1 MNTNIIE
8 LRQAD
13 SHTVNPAEA
22 GDYEIILNKPL
33 LLENNDEL
41 GIKSCFIDT
50 RSSNTDQSTGRI
62 TIDDT
67 NDIFSVNFLLYLEN
81 YRPTVA
87 NDQEYFS
94 RQPFTFVDQPDGKKY
109 VVSYNNTAPANT
121 LDCTQIQLANQRG
134 AKFSQATIGLQYTDG
149 SGKVVNQNFELLV
162 NGHGSNPTYN
172 IYSDPKAKTLNI
184 RYKPKTVG
192 TTSFQISDFTITNAS
207 DLVNVDKFDLA
218 SGNFSGDVD
227 PVISNET
234 FFPML
239 FNVEAQIPQGSYQAD
254 ALARQI
260 SDLLSQVQMKQ
271 VQSLPIDP
279 KTTIPSFQPFD
290 EGAEFGDATLYNTTF
305 PTKTPFLTS
314 HKQLLTDG
322 DFGLLGHETDLFLI
336 AQDGTNI
343 LKFLATATTDY
354 VIGTSQVGL
363 IYDDSLNKFVFQQI
377 HSPIID
383 DNTGI
388 VLQREQPNQTPARFF
403 TVGAHSGI
411 SFTGCGS
418 PKTEK
423 LLFKNMGFD
432 ASLFCNPNNPV
443 DNATFVDNGN
453 TPSLIDINVFATDFV
468 AGKSTTEN
476 LISIDAFFSKTDA
489 NYFQVPALSE
499 QTIETNNLNSIVGH
513 KTEGGGVGSLSNGYF
528 LIEISGLPHSN
539 IHNSSQRTNQNQKIK
554 SIVGRYYATS
564 DYTTD
569 EGQGSIPY
577 VHQGIPSYVDKL
589 RVRILA
595 PDGTPATDIQNDNT
609 VFLQLIK
616 NKPE

>member
-13 SHTVNPAEA
+13 SHTVNPAQH
-22 GDYEIILNKPL
+22 GDYEIVLNKPL
-33 LLENNDEL
+33 LLENRDEL
-41 GIKSCFIDT
+41 SIKSCFIDT

-67 NDIFSVNFLLYLEN
+67 NDSFAMNFLIYLEN
-81 YRPTVA
+81 YRPTVS

-94 RQPFTFVDQPDGKKY
+94 RQPFTYIPQPDGKKY
-109 VVSYNNTAPANT
+109 VVSYNNTAPSDT
-121 LDCTQIQLANQRG
+121 LDCSEIILADQRS
-134 AKFSQATIGLQYTDG
+134 AKFSQATIGLSYTDG
-149 SGKVVNQNFELLV
+149 SGKTVNQSFQLV
-162 NGHGSNPTYN
+162 AESRGSNPLYK

-184 RYKPKTVG
+184 RYKPKTPG
-192 TTSFQISDFTITNAS
+192 TTTFKISDFTITNES
-207 DLVNVDKFDLA
+207 DLVNVDKFDLNPQ
-218 SGNFSGDVD
+218 NFSGDVN

-234 FFPML
+234 FFPMT
-239 FNVEAQIPQGSYQAD
+239 FSVEVAIPQGSYQPD
-254 ALARQI
+254 ALAKTITDQ
-260 SDLLSQVQMKQ
+260 LSQVQMKQ
-271 VQSLPIDP
+271 IKPLPIDP
-279 KTTIPSFQPFD
+279 KTTNPTFQPFD
-290 EGAEFGDATLYNTTF
+290 EAADFGDATLYNTSF

-343 LKFLATATTDY
+343 LKFLSSATDDY
-354 VIGTSQVGL
+354 VLGTSQVGL
-363 IYDDSLNKFVFQQI
+363 IYDDTLNKFVFQQI

-388 VLQREQPNQTPARFF
+388 VLQREQPGQTPPRFF

-411 SFTGCGS
+411 SFTGCGN

-432 ASLFCNPNNPV
+432 SSLFCNPNNPI
-443 DNATFVDNGN
+443 DGATFVDNGN
-453 TPSLIDINVFATDFV
+453 TPTLIDINVFATDFV

-476 LISIDAFFSKTDA
+476 LISIDAFYQKTDA
-489 NYFQVPALSE
+489 NYFKVPPLSE

-513 KTEGGGVGSLSNGYF
+513 KTEGGEVGSLSNGYF

-539 IHNSSQRTNQNQKIK
+539 IHNSSQRPNQNQKIK

-577 VHQGIPSYVDKL
+577 VHQGIPQYVDKL

-595 PDGTPATDIQNDNT
+595 PDGTPATDIQGDNT

-616 NKPE
+616 NKEE